1 MPVTYMQMVAAAMAA
16 VPGISPE
23 EVYRRMQDEPGLLL
37 IDVREA
43 EDIATQGMIAGGI
56 NIALGRL
63 PLRADQEIPPTLRD
77 PRLQDRTRPI
87 VTLCEVGYNAACGA
101 KLLRDMGFTSVQYLE
116 GGIEAWIAAGLPLDT
131 DLLS

>member
-1 MPVTYMQMVAAAMAA
+1 MQMVAAAMAA

>member
-1 MPVTYMQMVAAAMAA
+1 MPVTYMQMVATAMAA

-23 EVYRRMQDEPGLLL
+23 EVYRRMQHEPHLLL

-43 EDIATQGMIAGGI
+43 EDIATQGMLADSI

-87 VTLCEVGYNAACGA
+87 VTLCEVGYNAARGA
-101 KLLRDMGFTSVQYLE
+101 KLLRDMGFTSVQYME
-116 GGIEAWIAAGLPLDT
+116 GGIEAWIAAGLPLT
-131 DLLS
+131 QPQ

>member
-23 EVYRRMQDEPGLLL
+23 EVYRRMQQEPGLLL

-43 EDIATQGMIAGGI
+43 EDIASQGKIADSI

-87 VTLCEVGYNAACGA
+87 VTLCEVGYNAARGA

-116 GGIEAWIAAGLPLDT
+116 GGIEAWIAAGLPLT
-131 DLLS
+131 QPQ